1 MGRLISS
8 SRAIYFELQNT
19 NCEDLCRR
27 YNSARMR
34 AHATRRASIAIF
46 FHPPPQ
52 SVRGNPGHKPA
63 KCCSN
68 SRANASV
75 PGLQLEKLVCAGEGA
90 AVEGNDAEKT
100 HSGVFAE
107 QGEFAYLLSSRC
119 VCVSVLY
126 VKERESVCVHVQIR
140 ACACMCACVCMC
152 VGLRAC
158 VWECLCTCLYAFFC
172 M

>member
-1 MGRLISS
+1 MRTNAAREDTTPDMALPRISWAGKESGEELKKICMGRLISS
-8 SRAIYFELQNT
+8 FKAIYFELQNT

-27 YNSARMR
+27 YNSACMR

-52 SVRGNPGHKPA
+52 SVHGNPGHNPA

-75 PGLQLEKLVCAGEGA
+75 RGLQLEKLLCAEEGA
-90 AVEGNDAEKT
+90 AVEGTDAEKT

-107 QGEFAYLLSSRC
+107 QGEFAYLLSCRC
-119 VCVSVLY
+119 VCVSV
-126 VKERESVCVHVQIR
+126 
-140 ACACMCACVCMC
+140 CM
-152 VGLRAC
+152 
-158 VWECLCTCLYAFFC
+158 
-172 M
+172 